1 MLGFFERLTNPFP
14 DKEPTQPP
22 QGLFAFCLHYSQGMV
37 LPLILM
43 SIATA
48 LLAALEVSL
57 FGYMGAISRL
67 VGNQESGYFLAGRA
81 GYLDH
86 YGHSDVA
93 GVAWFGIFSLSPDP
107 PNYIG

>member
-1 MLGFFERLTNPFP
+1 DVYCDSLT
-14 DKEPTQPP
+14 
-22 QGLFAFCLHYSQGMV
+22 GRIRSV
-37 LPLILM
+37 LIWL
-43 SIATA
+43 
-48 LLAALEVSL
+48 
-57 FGYMGAISRL
+57 YGAISRL